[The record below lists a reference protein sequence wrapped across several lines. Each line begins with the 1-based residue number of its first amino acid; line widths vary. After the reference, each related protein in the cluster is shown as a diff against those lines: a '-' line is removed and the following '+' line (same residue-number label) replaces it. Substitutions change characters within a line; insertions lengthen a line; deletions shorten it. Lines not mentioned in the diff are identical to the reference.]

1 MESRKNQGK
10 HEEKDM
16 GEILSKAEQFFEKH
30 AGAGE
35 AAAGWRAWAPGRAAL
50 ARDQNAAMDAAC
62 RRIGCRN
69 DQPIDYEIGRASCR
83 ERV

>member
-30 AGAGE
+30 QKIIYYSLIGILSVAFSRRSPLYF
-35 AAAGWRAWAPGRAAL
+35 WQ
-50 ARDQNAAMDAAC
+50 DC
-62 RRIGCRN
+62 R
-69 DQPIDYEIGRASCR
+69 
-83 ERV
+83 

>member
-30 AGAGE
+30 QKIIYY
-35 AAAGWRAWAPGRAAL
+35 WR
-50 ARDQNAAMDAAC
+50 
-62 RRIGCRN
+62 
-69 DQPIDYEIGRASCR
+69 
-83 ERV
+83 